1 MDMSLGR
8 NDRSIDQDWELLAI
22 CNSNAGLAN
31 LWCRNLA
38 TCDREQIR
46 SSIFA
51 VDTVEIFNIE
61 GQVNFTSLVAV
72 VDEIR
77 LSTVSGSLLQR
88 EFTYSD
94 KKLVITLDMEA
105 AIVFPVDRCEKNSLI
120 AIIFT
125 LANES
130 SRLRLGIWN
139 LCWIPGVSITRKDS
153 HVSLFGDINT
163 ENMMYIHLLIRPSAR
178 SILECETSLSSED
191 SALGA

>member
-77 LSTVSGSLLQR
+77 LSTVSGSLL
-88 EFTYSD
+88 
-94 KKLVITLDMEA
+94 
-105 AIVFPVDRCEKNSLI
+105 
-120 AIIFT
+120 
-125 LANES
+125 
-130 SRLRLGIWN
+130 
-139 LCWIPGVSITRKDS
+139 
-153 HVSLFGDINT
+153 
-163 ENMMYIHLLIRPSAR
+163 
-178 SILECETSLSSED
+178 
-191 SALGA
+191 